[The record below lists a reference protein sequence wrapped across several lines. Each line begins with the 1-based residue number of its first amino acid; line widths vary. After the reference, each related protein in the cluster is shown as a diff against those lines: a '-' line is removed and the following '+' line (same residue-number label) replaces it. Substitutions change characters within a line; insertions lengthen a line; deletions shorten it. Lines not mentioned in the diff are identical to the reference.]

1 VRGVE
6 IARLAR
12 EGKSQSSLRPHC
24 KFFPTPAKRFTH
36 VHVDLVG
43 LLPVSLEG
51 YVHILTIID
60 PLRDAE
66 AGIVA
71 QHFMAGYRGIMGH
84 SSPLTRG
91 LVCTVS

>member
-1 VRGVE
+1 MGAWCRDCQTCQRGKVTKQP
-6 IARLAR
+6 AAPL
-12 EGKSQSSLRPHC
+12 QV
-24 KFFPTPAKRFTH
+24 FPTPAKRFTH

-71 QHFMAGYRGIMGH
+71 QHFMAGYRGI
-84 SSPLTRG
+84 
-91 LVCTVS
+91 